1 MRCVFLIL
9 LLAASLQAAP
19 GDPDPV
25 QRLQQRI
32 NSGEVELR
40 FDHDGKGWLLSLL
53 EAFDI
58 PVSSQTLVF
67 SKTSAQFRLIRPES
81 PRAIYFN
88 DDVYVGWVRGGP
100 ILEISAATP
109 GGAGVFYSLDQEPA
123 RRPRFTPDNGTC
135 LQCHE
140 SARTLDVPGHVTRS
154 VHPAPD
160 GQPVLR
166 LGSVDVAAGTPLEQR
181 FGGWYVSGEGFG
193 PHLGNRWLES
203 FNADKPLEPSAE
215 AVEFGEHFDI
225 SAYLAPTSDIVAN
238 LLLAHQTEMHNHI
251 ARAGVEANR
260 AIAYR
265 ADMTKLFGELSDETA
280 ASVKRRIEGPA
291 EKLVRALLF
300 VGEAPLPASIMG
312 ESAFRREFE
321 ERGPFDAEGRS
332 LRQLDLER
340 RLLRHPLSYLIYS
353 ESFDALPDETMIYV
367 KRRLREALIDGDPAF
382 GHLSAGDRRAIVAIL
397 QQTKPGLLA
406 KP

>member
-1 MRCVFLIL
+1 MRPAAIL
-9 LLAASLQAAP
+9 LLFLAAAQTAP
-19 GDPDPV
+19 GALDPV

-32 NSGEVELR
+32 DSGEVELR
-40 FDHDGKGWLLSLL
+40 FDHDGKGWLRSIL

-100 ILEISAATP
+100 ILEISAAAP

-123 RRPRFTPDNGTC
+123 TRPRFTPDNGTC

-166 LGSVDVAAGTPLEQR
+166 LGSVDVVAETPLEQR
-181 FGGWYVSGEGFG
+181 FGGWYVSGEGVG
-193 PHLGNRWLES
+193 PHMGNRWLES
-203 FNADKPLEPSAE
+203 FNSNEPLEPSSE
-215 AVEFGEHFDI
+215 SVSLGERFDI
-225 SAYLAPTSDIVAN
+225 DDYLAPTADIVAH
-238 LLLAHQTEMHNHI
+238 LLLAHQTEVHNYI

-265 ADMTKLFGELSDETA
+265 EDMTKLFGELTEETA
-280 ASVKRRIEGPA
+280 ASVQRRIQGPA
-291 EKLVRALLF
+291 EDLVRALLF
-300 VGEAPLPASIMG
+300 VDEAPLPVAVSG
-312 ESAFRREFE
+312 DSVFRQQFE
-321 ERGPFDAEGRS
+321 QRGPFDGEGRS

-340 RLLRHPLSYLIYS
+340 RLLRYPLSYLIYS
-353 ESFDALPDETMIYV
+353 ETFDALPGETLDYV
-367 KRRLREALIDGDPAF
+367 KRRMRTVLENGDEDF
-382 GHLSAGDRRAIVAIL
+382 SHLSDEDRAAIL
-397 QQTKPGLLA
+397 AILKQTKPGLL
-406 KP
+406 